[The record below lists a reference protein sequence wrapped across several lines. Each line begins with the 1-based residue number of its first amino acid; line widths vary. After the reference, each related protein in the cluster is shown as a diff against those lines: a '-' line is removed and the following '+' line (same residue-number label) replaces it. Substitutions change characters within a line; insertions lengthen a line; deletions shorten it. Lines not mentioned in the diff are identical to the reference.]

1 VNQQH
6 LELVEDRL
14 GGGAGGVGLAAVVV
28 DAAVLPE
35 RAAAH
40 ILARGQLS
48 SLRHNV
54 LSLIKDGRV
63 HVDAVLSI
71 DRVAEVCVE
80 LCNAM
85 VVSLMRL

>member
-1 VNQQH
+1 MVGSTIH
-6 LELVEDRL
+6 HI
-14 GGGAGGVGLAAVVV
+14 AGESRTYGLARLKLVAN
-28 DAAVLPE
+28 D
-35 RAAAH
+35 
-40 ILARGQLS
+40 G
-48 SLRHNV
+48 N
-54 LSLIKDGRV
+54 LIKDGRV